1 MAGRP
6 RGVDDAAILRATAE
20 VVGRVG
26 PAGLTLAAVARE
38 VGLVPGTL
46 MQRFGS
52 KRGLLLVFA
61 ERAAESA
68 EAEARTAPERLRRAH
83 GSAIAALTALL
94 VESVETMTTPET
106 YANHLAFLCLDLSE
120 PEFHAYA
127 LTVHRAE
134 RRAVEE
140 LLTDA
145 VAAGELR
152 VGTDVGP
159 LARSVQAM
167 SSGAGL
173 IWALDRE
180 GTLARRMR
188 QEIGEVLARHLVR
201 PVDPA
206 ADLPVDLPT
215 DLPVG
220 VLVPADQEES

>member
-6 RGVDDAAILRATAE
+6 RGVGDAAILRATAD

-38 VGLVPGTL
+38 VGVVPGTL

-52 KRGLLLVFA
+52 KRGLLLALA

-68 EAEARTAPERLRRAH
+68 EDQARTSPERLRREH
-83 GSAIAALTALL
+83 GSALAALTALL
-94 VESVETMTTPET
+94 VESMEPMKTPQT
-106 YANHLAFLCLDLSE
+106 YANHLAFFSLDLGE
-120 PEFHAYA
+120 PDFHAHA

-140 LLTDA
+140 LLTAA

-152 VGTDVGP
+152 AGTDVRP

-173 IWALDRE
+173 VWALDRE

-188 QEIGEVLARHLVR
+188 QEIDEVLARHVAV
-201 PVDPA
+201 P
-206 ADLPVDLPT
+206 
-215 DLPVG
+215 
-220 VLVPADQEES
+220 VPADQEES

>member
-6 RGVDDAAILRATAE
+6 RGVDDAAILRATAD

-38 VGLVPGTL
+38 VGVVPGTL

-52 KRGLLLVFA
+52 KRGLLLALA

-68 EAEARTAPERLRRAH
+68 EADARTSPERLRREH
-83 GSAIAALTALL
+83 GSALAALTALL
-94 VESVETMTTPET
+94 VESMEPMRTPQT
-106 YANHLAFLCLDLSE
+106 YANHLAFFSLDLGE
-120 PEFHAYA
+120 PDFHAHA

-140 LLTDA
+140 LLTAA

-152 VGTDVGP
+152 AGTDVRP

-173 IWALDRE
+173 VWALDRE

-188 QEIGEVLARHLVR
+188 QEIDEVLARHVAV
-201 PVDPA
+201 P
-206 ADLPVDLPT
+206 
-215 DLPVG
+215 
-220 VLVPADQEES
+220 VPAGQEES

>member
-6 RGVDDAAILRATAE
+6 RGVDDSVILRATAD

-52 KRGLLLVFA
+52 KRGLLLALA

-68 EAEARTAPERLRRAH
+68 RDQARTSPERLRRAN
-83 GSAIAALTALL
+83 GSALAALTALL
-94 VESVETMTTPET
+94 VESMEPMTTPQT
-106 YANHLAFLCLDLSE
+106 YANHLAFLCLDLGE
-120 PEFHAYA
+120 PEFHAHA

-140 LLTDA
+140 LLSAA

-152 VGTDVGP
+152 AGTDVGA

-167 SSGAGL
+167 SAGAGL
-173 IWALDRE
+173 VWALDRE
-180 GTLARRMR
+180 GTLEQRIR
-188 QEIGEVLARHLVR
+188 QEIDAVLAHHVSSPVHR
-201 PVDPA
+201 PGHSE
-206 ADLPVDLPT
+206 L
-215 DLPVG
+215 
-220 VLVPADQEES
+220 EEA

>member
-6 RGVDDAAILRATAE
+6 RGVDDAAILRATAD

-38 VGLVPGTL
+38 VGVVPGTL

-52 KRGLLLVFA
+52 KRGLLLALA

-68 EAEARTAPERLRRAH
+68 EADGRTSPERLRREH
-83 GSAIAALTALL
+83 GSALAALTALL
-94 VESVETMTTPET
+94 VESTEPMTTPQT
-106 YANHLAFLCLDLSE
+106 YANHLAFLSLDLGE
-120 PEFHAYA
+120 PDFHAHA

-140 LLTDA
+140 LLTAA

-152 VGTDVGP
+152 AGTDVRP

-173 IWALDRE
+173 VWALDRE

-188 QEIGEVLARHLVR
+188 QEIDEVLARHVAV
-201 PVDPA
+201 P
-206 ADLPVDLPT
+206 
-215 DLPVG
+215 
-220 VLVPADQEES
+220 VPADREES

>member
-6 RGVDDAAILRATAE
+6 RGVDDAAILRATAD

-38 VGLVPGTL
+38 VGVVPGTL

-52 KRGLLLVFA
+52 KRGLLLALA

-68 EAEARTAPERLRRAH
+68 EADARTSPERLRREH
-83 GSAIAALTALL
+83 GSALAALTALL
-94 VESVETMTTPET
+94 VESMEAMRTPQT
-106 YANHLAFLCLDLSE
+106 YANHLAFFSLDLGE
-120 PEFHAYA
+120 PDFHAHA

-140 LLTDA
+140 LLTAA

-152 VGTDVGP
+152 AGTDVRP

-173 IWALDRE
+173 VWALDRE

-188 QEIGEVLARHLVR
+188 QEIDEVLARHVAV
-201 PVDPA
+201 P
-206 ADLPVDLPT
+206 
-215 DLPVG
+215 
-220 VLVPADQEES
+220 VPADQEES

>member
-6 RGVDDAAILRATAE
+6 RGVDDAAILRATAD

-38 VGLVPGTL
+38 VGVVPGTL

-52 KRGLLLVFA
+52 KRGLLLALA

-68 EAEARTAPERLRRAH
+68 EADARTSPERLRREH
-83 GSAIAALTALL
+83 GSALAALTALL
-94 VESVETMTTPET
+94 VESTEPMTTPQT
-106 YANHLAFLCLDLSE
+106 YANHLAFLSLDLGE
-120 PEFHAYA
+120 PDFHAHA

-140 LLTDA
+140 LLTAA

-152 VGTDVGP
+152 AGTDVLP

-173 IWALDRE
+173 VWALDRE
-180 GTLARRMR
+180 GTLAWRMR
-188 QEIGEVLARHLVR
+188 QEIDEVLARHVAV
-201 PVDPA
+201 P
-206 ADLPVDLPT
+206 
-215 DLPVG
+215 
-220 VLVPADQEES
+220 VPADREES